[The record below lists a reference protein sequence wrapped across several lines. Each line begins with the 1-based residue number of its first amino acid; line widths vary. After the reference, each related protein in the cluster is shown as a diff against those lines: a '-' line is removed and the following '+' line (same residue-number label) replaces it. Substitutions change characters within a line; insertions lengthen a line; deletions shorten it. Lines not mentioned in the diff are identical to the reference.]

1 MEQST
6 VKERPFL
13 LMAWAFILAG
23 ISVQVVM
30 WYLGSFSLPYVMVGL
45 GAIGVF
51 FSLKAV
57 RAKKSIGRWIS
68 LVVIGLATL
77 VMVPTFIMRL
87 PEYNGPIT
95 VGKPLPERFLKATG
109 MTSERPM
116 SRVYVFFRGKW

>member
-6 VKERPFL
+6 VKERPL
-13 LMAWAFILAG
+13 LLIAWALLLAG
-23 ISVQVVM
+23 ISAQVVM
-30 WYLGSFSLPYVMVGL
+30 WYIGSFSLPYVMVGL

-51 FSLKAV
+51 FALKAV
-57 RAKKSIGRWIS
+57 RAQKSIGRWIS

-87 PEYNGPIT
+87 PEYKGPIA
-95 VGKPLPERFLKATG
+95 VGKPLPAKFLSATG